1 MCTLSVITRSDGYL
15 LAMNRD
21 ERIAR
26 GPGEPP
32 QVHHRGA
39 TTAVYPGDGAGG
51 TWIAANEHGITLALL
66 NRSDVVPLPC
76 DRNQPRSRGEIIP
89 ALASAPSLTGLQA
102 AFGTLNLHGIRPFRF
117 VGVFP
122 FEQAIAEWGWD
133 SAQLTF
139 QTRGWQSL
147 HWFSSSLSDR
157 QAESLRGAACRDAQ
171 QEPDASSALWLR
183 KLHAS
188 HAAGPGPFSLCV
200 HRVDVKTLSYTE
212 VVVTPRQIRME
223 HFRGRPCAMDADGR
237 TSVDRIEYP
246 RAATPPVGH
255 VWGSDQCELIGQ
267 RKTINPPG
275 TISP

>member
-1 MCTLSVITRSDGYL
+1 MCTLSVITHSDGYL

-26 GPGEPP
+26 GAGKPP
-32 QVHHRGA
+32 QIHHRSA
-39 TTAVYPGDGAGG
+39 TMAAYPGDGAGG
-51 TWIAANEHGITLALL
+51 TWIAANEHGTTLALL
-66 NRSDVVPLPC
+66 NRSDVVPVPC

-122 FEQAIAEWGWD
+122 SEQTIAEWGWD

-139 QTRGWQSL
+139 QTRGWNSL

-157 QAESLRGAACRDAQ
+157 QAGRLRGAACRDAQ
-171 QEPDASSALWLR
+171 QEPDAGSALWLR
-183 KLHAS
+183 RLHAS

-212 VVVTPRQIRME
+212 VVVTPGQIRMK
-223 HFRGRPCAMDADGR
+223 HFRGRPCAMDADGG
-237 TSVDRIEYP
+237 TNVGLIEYP
-246 RAATPPVGH
+246 RATTPPVGH
-255 VWGSDQCELIGQ
+255 MCGSDQCELTAKGKRSTHQ
-267 RKTINPPG
+267 
-275 TISP
+275 